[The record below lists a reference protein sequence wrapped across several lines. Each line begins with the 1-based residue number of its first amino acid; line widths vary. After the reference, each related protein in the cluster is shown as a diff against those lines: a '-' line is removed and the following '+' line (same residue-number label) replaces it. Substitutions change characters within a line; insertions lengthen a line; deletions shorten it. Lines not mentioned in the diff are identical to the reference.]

1 MFLRKGTLIQPM
13 LYGGSHE
20 RQRRAGTENLPGIV
34 GLGKAAEI
42 ARKWLEGEGPA
53 QMSALR
59 DHLQDTLLRTAEAA
73 GVNGLGAPRVH
84 NTTNLW
90 FDFIE
95 GEALVIDYKY
105 SAGNKVRER
114 VEESEAGN
122 LVQAGL
128 YMLAAERAMGLKPI
142 GMLYCGVKKET
153 SWGGW
158 RLQIAGLERIG
169 EGRTRQELRE
179 LMEESAQRA
188 REVHTAITTGKVA
201 VRPLDGKKCAWCDF
215 QDACR
220 VETMAAEV
228 AVAGTS
234 RPV

>member
-1 MFLRKGTLIQPM
+1 VFEEECARLRIPPT
-13 LYGGSHE
+13 Y
-20 RQRRAGTENLPGIV
+20 RTEAI
-34 GLGKAAEI
+34 
-42 ARKWLEGEGPA
+42 RLE
-53 QMSALR
+53 
-59 DHLQDTLLRTAEAA
+59 LLRNLE
-73 GVNGLGAPRVH
+73 VFVQDRRLSLGWSSS
-84 NTTNLW
+84 TEL
-90 FDFIE
+90 DFQFALMPELTIRGRIDRLDTSRE

-153 SWGGW
+153 FWGGW
-158 RLQIAGLERIG
+158 RLQIAGLESIG
-169 EGRTRQELRE
+169 EVRTRQELRE

-201 VRPLDGKKCAWCDF
+201 VRPLDRKKCAWCDF
-215 QDACR
+215 RDACR

-234 RPV
+234 RPG